1 MTSCALAH
9 GTLPQ
14 RLFQE
19 WHRLRTQAHVLEH
32 IRSWPLTGDPVHDL
46 SELLVRCGFEGRR
59 DDDDADETL
68 RQLVVL
74 AAHDALAARVVLQ
87 RLLPGML
94 AVAQRRSNGSP
105 GSAEAMLAELVGA
118 TWVLI
123 RSYPV
128 GRRPRHVAAN
138 LLRDAEYE
146 AFRRPTRLVRHAREV
161 SVSRPTPHRDEFLD
175 PTTAW
180 LEDPRRRLREVLNS
194 GQAAGMHH
202 QDLTLLALLAT
213 GESTEAL
220 ASKLGVSDRTL
231 RARRA
236 TAVARL
242 RQVVATA

>member
-1 MTSCALAH
+1 MTAHVLPH
-9 GTLPQ
+9 GTLPR

-19 WHRLRTQAHVLEH
+19 WHRLRTRPEVLAH
-32 IRSWPLTGDPVHDL
+32 IRSWPLSGDPVNDL

-59 DDDDADETL
+59 DDDDADEIL

-74 AAHDALAARVVLQ
+74 AAHDTLAARVVLQ

-94 AVAQRRSNGSP
+94 AVAHRRSNGSS
-105 GSAEAMLAELVGA
+105 GSTEAMLAELVGA
-118 TWVLI
+118 LWVLI

-128 GRRPRHVAAN
+128 ARRPRHVAAN

-161 SVSRPTPHRDEFLD
+161 PVPSPTVQRDECSD

-202 QDLTLLALLAT
+202 QDLTLLELLAT

-220 ASKLGVSDRTL
+220 ASQLGISDRTL

-242 RQVVATA
+242 RQVVAAA